1 MFGYFINIYTI
12 VFTGSICYNLI
23 HSITA
28 IEKLSGEKNMFDQI
42 HFGKRLKE
50 LRERRKLTQK
60 EAAVKLGVSEQ
71 ALSKWENGVCLPDV
85 YHLKYLARVLNVSA
99 DCLLDTENDG
109 GEKVVDTVKV
119 GGAVFEIVEKPET
132 VLAGKIFYAK
142 DFSDISGFNSAI
154 DTAAADDDDTVY
166 DLLTDAVLPVYD
178 IHLSV
183 NFWLGERKRAYGFV
197 REVSADCQPEGVD
210 VYKMPASLYIR
221 AYNDIS
227 AAQLLSKEQCEI
239 WELFAYIRDYFMP
252 AHGFKMAE
260 NGAQELEVFDTS
272 EHKSGYAYMP
282 VQRC

>member
-1 MFGYFINIYTI
+1 
-12 VFTGSICYNLI
+12 
-23 HSITA
+23 
-28 IEKLSGEKNMFDQI
+28 MFDQVD
-42 HFGKRLKE
+42 FGKRL
-50 LRERRKLTQK
+50 REFREQKKLTQK
-60 EAAVKLGVSEQ
+60 EVAVKMGVSEQ

-132 VLAGKIFYAK
+132 VFAGKMFYAK
-142 DFSDISGFNSAI
+142 DFSDISAFNSAI
-154 DTAAADDDDTVY
+154 DAFAADGEDAVY
-166 DLLTDAVLPVYD
+166 ELIADAVLPVFD

-183 NFWLGERKRAYGFV
+183 NFWLGEKKRAYGFV
-197 REVSADCQPEGVD
+197 REVSAEAQPESVD

-221 AYNDIS
+221 AHTDRET
-227 AAQLLSKEQCEI
+227 AQLLSKEYCET
-239 WELFAYIRDYFMP
+239 WELFAYIREYFMP

-272 EHKSGYAYMP
+272 EHKAGYVYMP